1 MSGFDF
7 GVFSVFSTVIIIY
20 ALITVLQKIFFKH
33 GNPPKKE
40 FDERQELVR
49 NRGYKYAF
57 YTLMCCTILISIFD
71 ISEEQTD
78 IRSLLTFASV
88 GLAVIVYGAYTIW
101 NDGYLTLQENPKSAL
116 WILSIECIL
125 TLPLGTVMLLDGYA
139 MNLSLFEPLFLL
151 FSGFM
156 SLILVVLILLKQA
169 YRKKTEEPED

>member
-1 MSGFDF
+1 
-7 GVFSVFSTVIIIY
+7 
-20 ALITVLQKIFFKH
+20 
-33 GNPPKKE
+33 
-40 FDERQELVR
+40 
-49 NRGYKYAF
+49 
-57 YTLMCCTILISIFD
+57 MCCTILISIFD

-88 GLAVIVYGAYTIW
+88 GLTIIVYGAYTIW